1 MSTGGSARPIDNRPA
16 VAALATGLLSLPATL
31 TVIGGMVLGI
41 VAIIVGFVGVSH
53 SRHLGG
59 AGEGLAAGGIAAGMF
74 GMALA
79 TAIPMF
85 LS

>member
-1 MSTGGSARPIDNRPA
+1 MSDASRALDNRPA
-16 VAALATGLLSLPATL
+16 VAALALGLLSLPATL
-31 TVIGGMVLGI
+31 TVLGGIVLGLAAI
-41 VAIIVGFVGVSH
+41 VVGFVGVARSH
-53 SRHLGG
+53 RLDG

-79 TAIPMF
+79 SAIPMF